1 MHPPPLRK
9 KTPLKKVFIST
20 PTISMIWYK
29 ACLDKINL
37 LFVHMH
43 TFPFDIYTFRCFR
56 QFIFFSHHR
65 RLFSVVYDI
74 PSFFVPNRTSFLFW
88 AHWKQ
93 MMIMVGCDHYD
104 EPFNLVNNDNP
115 DYLKIS
121 RACCTGTMSAGGP
134 DIQRV
139 SRIIRGGQR
148 IVVWRA
154 SWRWCCYT
162 VDGTGMVWLGG
173 GAGGTVVCCAQIGLT
188 RIPSCGRGHPG
199 LPLRCRNLKKEKCRD
214 FCFNPHCTV
223 EWSCPPRE
231 GCLTFLT
238 S

>member
-9 KTPLKKVFIST
+9 KHHWKKFSLAPRPFPWYDTKPVWTKSIYCLFTCIRFHLIS
-20 PTISMIWYK
+20 IHSVV
-29 ACLDKINL
+29 LGNL
-37 LFVHMH
+37 S
-43 TFPFDIYTFRCFR
+43 
-56 QFIFFSHHR
+56 FFSHHR

-139 SRIIRGGQR
+139 SRIIRG
-148 IVVWRA
+148 
-154 SWRWCCYT
+154 
-162 VDGTGMVWLGG
+162 D
-173 GAGGTVVCCAQIGLT
+173 
-188 RIPSCGRGHPG
+188 
-199 LPLRCRNLKKEKCRD
+199 
-214 FCFNPHCTV
+214 
-223 EWSCPPRE
+223 RE
-231 GCLTFLT
+231 L
-238 S
+238 